1 MWYTLH
7 KIIESK
13 DETAMPRPESCFP
26 EAHYVAAS
34 NKDVIILVLIAAE
47 GAGVVR

>member
-1 MWYTLH
+1 MWYTLRNS
-7 KIIESK
+7 IEPK

-34 NKDVIILVLIAAE
+34 NKDVIILVLTAADSAE
-47 GAGVVR
+47 VVR